1 MQSGGGRVLIARC
14 GSGTRIGYTVRI
26 GYADQSASLGMVL
39 LVGGGLVSAAGWQW
53 WARVSMNAVRV
64 NAVRMSL
71 FG

>member
-1 MQSGGGRVLIARC
+1 M
-14 GSGTRIGYTVRI
+14 RIGYTVWI

-39 LVGGGLVSAAGWQW
+39 LVGGGLVSVAGWQW
-53 WARVSMNAVRV
+53 WARVSMTAVRV